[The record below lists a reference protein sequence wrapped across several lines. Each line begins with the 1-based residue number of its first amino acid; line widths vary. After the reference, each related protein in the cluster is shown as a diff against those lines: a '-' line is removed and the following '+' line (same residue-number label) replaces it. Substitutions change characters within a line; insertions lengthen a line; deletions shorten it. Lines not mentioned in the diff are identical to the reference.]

1 MVKDDE
7 RKKVP
12 DITDLFSLKIFGI
25 DFGEMLK
32 SWLGV
37 ADLTAL
43 QDPAQVEE
51 VKKRIEEQR
60 EKLKEAQ
67 EQFRK
72 KYGDA
77 IRFDYD
83 IRVRSLLG
91 GEGEF
96 RIGGGEFFERL
107 DELAKERAQWKTR
120 LKSPRRTVPYERSD
134 EVREPLVD
142 IIEDNEYVEVVADMP
157 GVDEKSIELKF
168 DEDKVALST
177 EASERKYRAEIALP
191 AKVSPQ
197 PVEQTYNNGVLRV
210 KLKKQLL

>member
-12 DITDLFSLKIFGI
+12 NLTDLFSLKIFGI
-25 DFGEMLK
+25 DFGQVMK

-43 QDPAQVEE
+43 QDPSRVEE

-91 GEGEF
+91 GGDEF

-120 LKSPRRTVPYERSD
+120 LKSPRRTIPYKRSD

-157 GVDEKSIELKF
+157 GVDEKSIELKV
-168 DEDKVALST
+168 DEDKVTLST

-197 PVEQTYNNGVLRV
+197 PVKQTYNNGVLRV
-210 KLKKQLL
+210 KLKKQSL